1 MTAIKMKEKKTN
13 NTEEK
18 ASFILSELQIILNEQ
33 TLSDIEKVKK
43 VCSLIENYSNLEFA
57 EIDDTA
63 EKNWY
68 QEQILNLDEQISFL
82 QAELDGLIKQGSML
96 NETSIIKIQNDVRL
110 KQLDLDKRILENKK
124 ESYSNKLKGI

>member
-1 MTAIKMKEKKTN
+1 MTAMKMKEKKTN
-13 NTEEK
+13 NPEEK

-96 NETSIIKIQNDVRL
+96 NETSIIKIQNDARL

-124 ESYSNKLKGI
+124 QSYSNKLKGI

>member
-1 MTAIKMKEKKTN
+1 MKEKKTN
-13 NTEEK
+13 NPEEK

-96 NETSIIKIQNDVRL
+96 NETSIIKIQNDARL

-124 ESYSNKLKGI
+124 QSYSNKLKGI